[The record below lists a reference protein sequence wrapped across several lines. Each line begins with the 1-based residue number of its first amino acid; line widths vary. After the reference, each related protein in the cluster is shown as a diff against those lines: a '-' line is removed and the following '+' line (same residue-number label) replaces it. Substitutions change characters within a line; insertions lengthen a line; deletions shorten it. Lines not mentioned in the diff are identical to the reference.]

1 MVSTDKKLTLC
12 NTEDNIS
19 AGKVSSFVKRSA
31 EMTTD
36 GWILN
41 NIQGVSVNVTGA
53 LHGSSYRQTL
63 LTSAE
68 IAEAELAKLEKE
80 NVTS

>member
-1 MVSTDKKLTLC
+1 MCVYVCVCVYACVCVCVS
-12 NTEDNIS
+12 
-19 AGKVSSFVKRSA
+19 VVRWA
-31 EMTTD
+31 EITTD

-41 NIQGVSVNVTGA
+41 NIQRVSVTFTGA
-53 LHGSSYRQTL
+53 PHGSSYRQTL
-63 LTSAE
+63 LTSDE

>member
-1 MVSTDKKLTLC
+1 
-12 NTEDNIS
+12 
-19 AGKVSSFVKRSA
+19 
-31 EMTTD
+31 MTTD

-63 LTSAE
+63 LTSDE
-68 IAEAELAKLEKE
+68 EQVVEAESAKVEKK
-80 NVTS
+80 NVISQVDHVADAVSYTHLTLPTRRTV